1 MYLHHKTINF
11 TAPNKNKKVIC
22 TCHRTYA
29 FRIEVDKFI
38 KERSIKKSDKF
49 HTYRKY
55 EERGIAYKALHTNK
69 TLQLIANTI
78 T

>member
-1 MYLHHKTINF
+1 M
-11 TAPNKNKKVIC
+11 IC

-38 KERSIKKSDKF
+38 KERPIKKSDKF
-49 HTYRKY
+49 HTYTKY
-55 EERGIAYKALHTNK
+55 EERGIANKALHTNK
-69 TLQLIANTI
+69 MLQLLANTI